1 MRKSKIRGAT
11 DLLSKIFTISYQLIN
26 QNKKAKNYVHVT
38 SQTVADNQFEN
49 LHGIKNQ
56 GN

>member
-1 MRKSKIRGAT
+1 M
-11 DLLSKIFTISYQLIN
+11 N

-38 SQTVADNQFEN
+38 AQTVADNQFEN

-56 GN
+56 VN